1 MDPYLE
7 GYLWPGVHHTLAS
20 AFQELLAPKIAPKYV
35 ARIEKYTVKDTS
47 PASEIGITYPD
58 VAVLQHNRVE
68 EAATLAYGKA
78 TVATEPDLII
88 PTEITVRI
96 PVIQI
101 RDTARNRLVTCI
113 EILSPVNKRSPGW
126 QPYHEKRNDLHLS
139 GVHLLEID
147 LLRRGKRHVVNLGL
161 PGHHYL
167 FSLWRAGTGR
177 MQVWTNR
184 VQQPLPVLPVPL
196 KSPDPDVLLPLKPA
210 LDMIYQRG
218 LFNLSIDYAKDPAPP
233 EFSEEE
239 KNWMRQVTA
248 V

>member
-7 GYLWPGVHHTLAS
+7 GYLWPGAHHALAS
-20 AFQELLAPKIAPKYV
+20 AIQELLAPKIAPKYV
-35 ARIEKYTVKDTS
+35 ARLETYTVEDTE
-47 PASEIGITYPD
+47 PESEVGITYPD
-58 VAVLQHNRVE
+58 VAILKRH
-68 EAATLAYGKA
+68 EAAQIVPAYFE
-78 TVATEPDLII
+78 TDVMTEPDMVV
-88 PTEITVRI
+88 TKSVSVRI

-113 EILSPVNKRSPGW
+113 EILSPVNKRAPGW
-126 QPYHEKRNDLHLS
+126 QPYHEKRTDLHLS

-161 PGHHYL
+161 PEHHYL

-184 VQQPLPVLPVPL
+184 VRQPLPVLPVPL

-210 LDMIYQRG
+210 LDMIYLRG
-218 LFNLSIDYAKDPAPP
+218 LFNLSIDYDKAPAPP
-233 EFSEEE
+233 EFSEGD
-239 KNWMRQVTA
+239 KNWMRQLMKT
-248 V
+248 